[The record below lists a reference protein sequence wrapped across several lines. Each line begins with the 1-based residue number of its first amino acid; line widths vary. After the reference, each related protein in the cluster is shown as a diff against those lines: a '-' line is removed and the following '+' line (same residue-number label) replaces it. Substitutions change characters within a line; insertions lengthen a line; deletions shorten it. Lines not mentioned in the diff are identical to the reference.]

1 MDKQFM
7 EKVLDIIGKH
17 LADFEF
23 NVESLSKKIFMSRQ
37 HLNRKIKALT
47 DRTAT
52 EFIRSIRLKN
62 AALILDN
69 HQSTVTQ
76 VAYQTGFS
84 SLSFFAKAFQEEFG
98 KTPSAYLADQKVDDQ
113 EH

>member
-1 MDKQFM
+1 
-7 EKVLDIIGKH
+7 
-17 LADFEF
+17 
-23 NVESLSKKIFMSRQ
+23 
-37 HLNRKIKALT
+37 
-47 DRTAT
+47 
-52 EFIRSIRLKN
+52 
-62 AALILDN
+62 
-69 HQSTVTQ
+69 VTQ